1 MSDTATD
8 AVALIAAKTAT
19 YGGGA
24 SALVFGL
31 NANEVAAILGVL
43 VAVAGLCV
51 QVFYN
56 RRRDRRE
63 AEYHRERMEF
73 RAQMRAPQPRVD
85 ERHHE

>member
-1 MSDTATD
+1 MSDNASD

-24 SALVFGL
+24 SAFVFGL
-31 NANEVAAILGVL
+31 SANEVAAIIGAL
-43 VAVAGLCV
+43 VAVIGLCV

-63 AEYHRERMEF
+63 VEYHSERMTF
-73 RAQMRAPQPRVD
+73 RAQMMAPQPRVD
-85 ERHHE
+85 EHTHE